1 METLVFDINA
11 SFGHFKVPYTTTSPL
26 TFPIPPKTSVAGMV
40 SCIIGLDKTDYLN
53 YFNQDDFKIAI
64 EILKPIKMIIIN
76 ENFINVKNVK
86 YFARM
91 PKGKSCRTQINIEF
105 LKDPSYRIYLYHKND
120 KVFKEL
126 QNNLREHKSIYTFCM
141 GLSECIGNF
150 IYIGKF
156 ISQMVVGNNSFI
168 ELSSVLP
175 LSQIDKSTIAFNT
188 NENKKYIKIHLPTH
202 INNNRE
208 LVSSDE
214 IIIERDGKSMDV
226 KLNMFWKIDING
238 SEKNVLFF

>member
-1 METLVFDINA
+1 M
-11 SFGHFKVPYTTTSPL
+11 
-26 TFPIPPKTSVAGMV
+26 
-40 SCIIGLDKTDYLN
+40 
-53 YFNQDDFKIAI
+53 
-64 EILKPIKMIIIN
+64 
-76 ENFINVKNVK
+76 K

>member
-40 SCIIGLDKTDYLN
+40 GCIIGLDKTDYLN
-53 YFNQDDFKIAI
+53 YFNHDDFKIAI
-64 EILKPIKMIIIN
+64 EILKPIKMFIIN

-120 KVFKEL
+120 KIFKEL
-126 QNNLREHKSIYTFCM
+126 QNNLQEHKSIYTFCM

-150 IYIGKF
+150 HYIGKYVAKM
-156 ISQMVVGNNSFI
+156 IEENNSI
-168 ELSSVLP
+168 VKLSSVLP
-175 LSQIDKSTIAFNT
+175 LSKIDKNNIFFDTS
-188 NENKKYIKIHLPTH
+188 ENKKYIKIHLPTH
-202 INNNRE
+202 IDNNRE
-208 LVSSDE
+208 LVLSDE
-214 IIIERDGKSMDV
+214 IIIEREGETIDI
-226 KLNMFWKIDING
+226 KLDKFWKIDIDG
-238 SEKNVLFF
+238 SDKNILFF